1 MNVCRTSSIYKTRG
15 AAELH
20 FCKGK
25 ITEYLLKYKR
35 KYGIF
40 SRKPSI
46 LEKYAEF
53 MQNRHSF
60 IVKTAMTARFSRQ

>member
-25 ITEYLLKYKR
+25 ITECPLKYKR

-46 LEKYAEF
+46 LGKYAEF
-53 MQNRHSF
+53 MQNR
-60 IVKTAMTARFSRQ
+60 I

>member
-25 ITEYLLKYKR
+25 ITECTLKYKR
-35 KYGIF
+35 KERLFSNKITIPWEICAFYAQNIIYGHLK
-40 SRKPSI
+40 SDK
-46 LEKYAEF
+46 L
-53 MQNRHSF
+53 
-60 IVKTAMTARFSRQ
+60 